1 MAHQST
7 AFYMLHALYTPAL
20 SLAVSTAVLVVLL
33 RARGLA
39 LDHPNERSLHAQ
51 PVPRTGGIA
60 IVLGCLPAMAIFFPE
75 SRALCSLAAALAIVS
90 AIDDWKNL
98 SVLVRLA
105 AHFAAA
111 AAWILQVAGS
121 VSALEASLLVLAMVW
136 LTNLYNFMDGS
147 DGLAGGM
154 AVIGFGAYAVCAWL
168 AGYPSLASAS
178 ASIALAA
185 TPFLMV
191 NFHPAHIFMGDA
203 GSVTLGFLAGALG
216 ILGWHQGAWSASVPL
231 VVFSPFIVDATITL
245 GRRALSGQRVWEA
258 HREHFYQKL
267 VRMGF
272 GHRNTALMEY
282 GVMLA
287 AAAGA
292 VSMVYLSP
300 AAQIV
305 VCAAWLALL
314 CIAGGFVDL
323 AWNRHS
329 RTGSEA

>member
-1 MAHQST
+1 MASPPT
-7 AFYMLHALYTPAL
+7 ELYAPAL
-20 SLAVSTAVLVVLL
+20 SLVLSTAVLLVLL

-39 LDHPNERSLHAQ
+39 LDHPNERSLHQ
-51 PVPRTGGIA
+51 RPVPRTGGLA
-60 IVLGCLPAMAIFFPE
+60 IVLGCLSAIAVFLPE
-75 SRALCSLAAALAIVS
+75 SRALCALAVALALVS
-90 AIDDWKNL
+90 AMDDWKGL

-111 AAWILQVAGS
+111 AALVFQLGS
-121 VSALEASLLVLAMVW
+121 SISVLDASLLVLGTVW

-154 AVIGFGAYAVCAWL
+154 AVIGFGAYAACAWL
-168 AGYPSLASAS
+168 AGYPSLASLS
-178 ASIALAA
+178 ASVAVAA
-185 TPFLMV
+185 VPFLMV
-191 NFHPAHIFMGDA
+191 NFHPARIFMGDA
-203 GSVTLGFLAGALG
+203 GSVTLGFLAAGLG
-216 ILGWHQGAWSASVPL
+216 ILGWRQGAWSVWTPL
-231 VVFSPFIVDATITL
+231 VVFSPFIVDATVTL
-245 GRRALSGQRVWEA
+245 ARRAMSGRRVWHA

-292 VSMVYLSP
+292 VAMLFLSES
-300 AAQIV
+300 AQIIL
-305 VCAAWLALL
+305 CAAWTAVL

-329 RTGSEA
+329 RTGSGA